1 MREVIANMIQ
11 HRDLIVSF
19 MRRDI
24 KARYKQTALGVA
36 WSLIQPLSMMIVF
49 TLVFSIFAR
58 VPSDGIPYP
67 VFAYSALIFWTFFSN
82 TVSLGT
88 VAMVSNGVL
97 IRKIYFPRETL
108 LVSVILSGLLD
119 LTVASLLFIGMLLY
133 YKVALTLTALWVF
146 PLLLL
151 QITLA
156 FGMTSLT
163 SAAHVNFRDIGHGL
177 PLLLQLWMY
186 ATPVI
191 YPASIV
197 PSQYRWLLALNPM
210 TAVID
215 GFRWSVLGLAFPS
228 ASVLAGSIGVT
239 LGFVVPG
246 VFFFRRSERTT
257 TSTRSSDW
265 SWAPTT
271 TSPSRSTRVS
281 WSPGSRRSCAGPS
294 AAASRRG

>member
-19 MRRDI
+19 VRRDI

-119 LTVASLLFIGMLLY
+119 LAVASLLFIGMLLY

-151 QITLA
+151 
-156 FGMTSLT
+156 
-163 SAAHVNFRDIGHGL
+163 
-177 PLLLQLWMY
+177 
-186 ATPVI
+186 
-191 YPASIV
+191 
-197 PSQYRWLLALNPM
+197 
-210 TAVID
+210 
-215 GFRWSVLGLAFPS
+215 
-228 ASVLAGSIGVT
+228 
-239 LGFVVPG
+239 
-246 VFFFRRSERTT
+246 
-257 TSTRSSDW
+257 
-265 SWAPTT
+265 
-271 TSPSRSTRVS
+271 
-281 WSPGSRRSCAGPS
+281 
-294 AAASRRG
+294 

>member
-19 MRRDI
+19 VRRDI

-151 QITLA
+151 
-156 FGMTSLT
+156 
-163 SAAHVNFRDIGHGL
+163 
-177 PLLLQLWMY
+177 
-186 ATPVI
+186 
-191 YPASIV
+191 
-197 PSQYRWLLALNPM
+197 
-210 TAVID
+210 
-215 GFRWSVLGLAFPS
+215 
-228 ASVLAGSIGVT
+228 
-239 LGFVVPG
+239 
-246 VFFFRRSERTT
+246 
-257 TSTRSSDW
+257 
-265 SWAPTT
+265 
-271 TSPSRSTRVS
+271 
-281 WSPGSRRSCAGPS
+281 
-294 AAASRRG
+294 